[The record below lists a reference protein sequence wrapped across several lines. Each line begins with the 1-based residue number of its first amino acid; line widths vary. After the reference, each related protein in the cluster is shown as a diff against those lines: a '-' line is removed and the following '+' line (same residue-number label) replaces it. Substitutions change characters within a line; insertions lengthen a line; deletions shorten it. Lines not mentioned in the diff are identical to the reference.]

1 MSQIV
6 AGGIMAFGH
15 ILGGQSKQTMYNRK
29 AADARLRG
37 RITAINLELKGAQ
50 LLNKINAIMASSIA
64 RSQVGLGSTDTVGL
78 TAGTLR
84 HGFRDYSI
92 IKDNITIQKG
102 RAESQAQEYF
112 YAGEIAVRDSY
123 INAMA
128 SLAGGHAQQSQL
140 GYPSFGSGSTT
151 NTPTGS
157 QSPPPGSGTG
167 SAYSSYYMS
176 F

>member
-1 MSQIV
+1 
-6 AGGIMAFGH
+6 MAFGH

-29 AADARLRG
+29 AADARLKG

-128 SLAGGHAQQSQL
+128 SLAGGHAAQSQL
-140 GYPSFGSGSTT
+140 GYPEFGTPTAGGGVTYTTSGSATAGGGNYTGSG
-151 NTPTGS
+151 
-157 QSPPPGSGTG
+157 PGYTSGG
-167 SAYSSYYMS
+167 K
-176 F
+176 